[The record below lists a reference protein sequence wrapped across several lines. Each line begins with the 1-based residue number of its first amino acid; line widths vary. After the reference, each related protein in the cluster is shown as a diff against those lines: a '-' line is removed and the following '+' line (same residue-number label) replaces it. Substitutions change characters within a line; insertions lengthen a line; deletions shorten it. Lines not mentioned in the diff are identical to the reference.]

1 MMTQEERDRMVAEIR
16 ATGVG
21 TKVSPEMLTMFPV
34 KKMEERQLPTRCGTT
49 HCYIYWP
56 ETEQEG
62 PLPLFI
68 NIHGGGFVK
77 GHREQDVVF
86 STNICRNAECVVVDI
101 DYVTAP
107 EQKYPYALHQCY
119 DVVKYC
125 YENPEALG
133 IDKERIVV
141 GGHSAGGNLT
151 AALCILNVQ
160 EPAFK
165 VRLAF
170 LDYAPT
176 DNYTP
181 PELKRNAY
189 AVPRLQPSRCRFYNQ
204 LYLDAEQALEPTAS
218 PLYAPDS
225 MLEQLPPVLAFTCGK
240 DPLCDE
246 GEAFVERLL
255 HAGVEVHAKRFPNSS
270 HGFLVRRQEE
280 YKEGEAILFA
290 ALERAFK
297 S

>member
-1 MMTQEERDRMVAEIR
+1 MTQEERDKLVAEIR
-16 ATGVG
+16 ASGVG

-34 KKMEERQLPTRCGTT
+34 KKMEEQNIPTRCGTT
-49 HCYIYWP
+49 HCYVYWP
-56 ETEQEG
+56 ETAQEG

-86 STNICRNAECVVVDI
+86 ATNICRNAECVVVDI

-125 YENPEALG
+125 YENPEVLG

-151 AALCILNVQ
+151 AALSLLNVQ
-160 EPAFK
+160 EPAFQIK
-165 VRLAF
+165 LAF

-176 DNYTP
+176 DMNTP

-189 AVPRLQPSRCRFYNQ
+189 SIPRLQPDRCRFYNE
-204 LYLDAEQALEPTAS
+204 LYVDNDRRYEPTAS
-218 PLYAPDS
+218 PLYAPQE
-225 MLEQLPPVLAFTCGK
+225 MLEKMPPVLAFTCGK

-246 GEAFVERLL
+246 GEAFVEKLI
-255 HAGVEVHAKRFPNSS
+255 HAGIEVHAKRFVNSS
-270 HGFLVRRQEE
+270 HGFLVRRKEE
-280 YKEGEAILFA
+280 YAEGEKILFA
-290 ALERAFK
+290 ALKTAFAK
-297 S
+297 